1 MRLHLKAIVLDN
13 APLKIISLILGFTL
27 WYIFS
32 QEQTINLWLDVP
44 ISFYNISEQM
54 TIHCPETITINI
66 AGKRI
71 DLRHLNRQHMATHIN
86 AQNLPQGRSNI
97 TITPDLLFLP
107 NPVKLL
113 HYKPSNITVEL
124 TEKNNPSNH
133 PTEPRN

>member
-32 QEQTINLWLDVP
+32 QGQTINVWLDVP
-44 ISFYNISEQM
+44 ISFYNVPEQM
-54 TIHCPETITINI
+54 TIHCHETIAINI

-71 DLRHLNRQHMATHIN
+71 DLIHLNRQHMAIHIN
-86 AQNLPQGRSNI
+86 TQCLPQGINNI

-107 NPVKLL
+107 NSVRLL
-113 HYKPSNITVEL
+113 HYNPSNITVKL
-124 TEKNNPSNH
+124 TKKNNPSNQ
-133 PTEPRN
+133 PTERWN